1 MNMNTKTR
9 KLALNGLFIAF
20 ILLLG
25 LTPLGMI
32 PLPWIKISIL
42 SIPVAVGTLVLG
54 LPSGLILGASF
65 ATISVL
71 SAFGILGTPSAF
83 AATLVSASPAL
94 AILLSYVP
102 RLLIP
107 VFVYETHR
115 LIARNGKKPKLAIS
129 CAAAA
134 GSLCN
139 TVFYL
144 GLMLLFYIILGLDNK
159 SVLAVIG
166 GTGLIGGGCEAIAAV
181 LIVTPV
187 TLAIQKINK

>member
-1 MNMNTKTR
+1 MDVKTR
-9 KLALNGLFIAF
+9 KLALTALFIAF

-25 LTPLGMI
+25 FTPLGMI
-32 PLPWIKISIL
+32 PLPWIKVSIL
-42 SIPVAVGTLVLG
+42 SIPVSVGTLILG
-54 LPSGLILGASF
+54 LPSGLVLGAM
-65 ATISVL
+65 
-71 SAFGILGTPSAF
+71 FGT
-83 AATLVSASPAL
+83 ASPIL

-115 LIARNGKKPKLAIS
+115 QATRKSAQSKRAIS
-129 CAAAA
+129 YAAAA

-144 GLMLLFYIILGLDNK
+144 GLMLLFYILCGLNNS
-159 SVLAVIG
+159 SVLAAIG
-166 GTGLIGGGCEAIAAV
+166 GTGLIAGASEAIVAV

-187 TLAIQKINK
+187 TLAIRKIQK

>member
-9 KLALNGLFIAF
+9 KLAFTGLFIAF

-54 LPSGLILGASF
+54 LPSGLILGAAF
-65 ATISVL
+65 GTVSVL
-71 SAFGILGTPSAF
+71 SAFGILGTPSAY
-83 AATLVSASPAL
+83 AATLVSANPVL

-107 VFVYETHR
+107 VFVFGTHR
-115 LIARNGKKPKLAIS
+115 LASAANKESKLAIS
-129 CAAAA
+129 LAAAA

-159 SVLAVIG
+159 GVLAIIG
-166 GTGLIGGGCEAIAAV
+166 GTGLIGGGCEALAAV

-187 TLAIQKINK
+187 TIAIQKIKK

>member
-1 MNMNTKTR
+1 MDVKTR
-9 KLALNGLFIAF
+9 KLALTALFVAF

-25 LTPLGMI
+25 FTPLGMI
-32 PLPWIKISIL
+32 PLPWIKVSIL
-42 SIPVAVGTLVLG
+42 SIPVSVGTLILG
-54 LPSGLILGASF
+54 LPSGLVLGAMF
-65 ATISVL
+65 GTVSVL
-71 SAFGILGTPSAF
+71 SAFGIVGTPSAL
-83 AATLVSASPAL
+83 AATLVSASPIL

-115 LIARNGKKPKLAIS
+115 LATRKNAQSKRAVS
-129 CAAAA
+129 YAAAA

-144 GLMLLFYIILGLDNK
+144 GLMLLFYTLCGLNNS
-159 SVLAVIG
+159 SVLAAIG
-166 GTGLIGGGCEAIAAV
+166 GTGLIAGASEAIVAV

-187 TLAIQKINK
+187 TLAIRKIQK